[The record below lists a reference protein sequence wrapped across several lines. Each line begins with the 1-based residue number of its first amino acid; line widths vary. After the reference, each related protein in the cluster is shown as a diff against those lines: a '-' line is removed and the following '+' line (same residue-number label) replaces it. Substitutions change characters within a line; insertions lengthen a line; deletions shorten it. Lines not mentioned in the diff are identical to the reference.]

1 MLAVQGDVYEKD
13 CTVDGGFFLRLCEEI
28 CEAVQQLYADWDVE
42 KHGPRPETVTVQIDG
57 AGPHRSKAVE
67 DALDVLG
74 RACEPRVIWWR
85 QEAQCPQAHSSPR
98 VFNTHFVA
106 NVSLCVCREGGH
118 SST

>member
-1 MLAVQGDVYEKD
+1 MRNVLPCCLLRMLAVQGDVYEKD

-28 CEAVQQLYADWDVE
+28 CEAVQQLYAGWDVE

-85 QEAQCPQAHSSPR
+85 QAAQCPQVHLSPR
-98 VFNTHFVA
+98 VFQHPFC
-106 NVSLCVCREGGH
+106 S
-118 SST
+118 